1 MIIDS
6 HVHLMPPRLGRAIR
20 AFFERHI
27 GDQLVYPSDAA
38 VVLDRHHAAGAVA
51 VWNLPYAHKPGMA
64 DDLNAGMA
72 EVAAAHAEY
81 PVHIVTGCTVHP
93 GDDQPQDTLR
103 RAFELH
109 GARVLK
115 LHCSVGSYDAD
126 DPRLAP
132 VFEAAGELAVPVVV
146 HAGHDVSG
154 HTHGHELAPI
164 AQVAERHGG
173 TTVIVAHCGH
183 EGNDETTALMRRL
196 PNLWADLTPVVME
209 HPDVDAAQLAEF
221 ADRLLL
227 GTDAPNT
234 GRSLDDQLA
243 WLRSEASAHE
253 SFTAESLAAILG
265 ENATRL
271 IPLP

>member
-1 MIIDS
+1 MIVDS
-6 HVHLMPPRLGRAIR
+6 HVHLMPDRLGRAIR
-20 AFFERHI
+20 SFFERHI
-27 GDQLVYPSDAA
+27 DDQLAYPSDAS
-38 VVLDRHHAAGAVA
+38 VVLDRHGQAGASA

-72 EVAAAHAEY
+72 EVAAAHAGHD
-81 PVHIVTGCTVHP
+81 VRLVTGCTVHP
-93 GDDQPQDTLR
+93 GDIDPAGTLR
-103 RAFELH
+103 RASETH

-115 LHCSVGSYDAD
+115 LHCSVGSYEAD

-132 VFEAAGELAVPVVV
+132 VFDAAGEFGMPVVV

-154 HTHGHELAPI
+154 LTHGHELGPI
-164 AQVAERHGG
+164 VRVASRHPR
-173 TTVIVAHCGH
+173 TIMIVAHCGH
-183 EGNDETTALMRRL
+183 EGNDETTAAMREHS
-196 PNLWADLTPVVME
+196 NLWADLTPVLSE
-209 HPDVDAAQLAEF
+209 RPDVNAAQLAEF

-243 WLRSEASAHE
+243 WLRSEPL
-253 SFTAESLAAILG
+253 AEEQLAAILG
-265 ENATRL
+265 GNATRL